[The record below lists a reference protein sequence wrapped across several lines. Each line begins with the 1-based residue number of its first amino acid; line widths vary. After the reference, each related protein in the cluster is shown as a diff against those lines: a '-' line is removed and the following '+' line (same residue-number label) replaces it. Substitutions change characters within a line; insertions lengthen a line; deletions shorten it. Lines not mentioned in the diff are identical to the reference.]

1 MRWLRRY
8 FSGKYLP
15 TEAIGTREVTESS
28 NIGLS
33 AKIEAVPENGVNEPG
48 SPDLVGS
55 EAIPDEKRQPTDEP
69 QVVNCLYVLP
79 PTACIYPRTA
89 CTYSPHTVCTCTRAG
104 PQSHLVVVA
113 APTAILLLII

>member
-55 EAIPDEKRQPTDEP
+55 EAIPDGERKPTDEP

-79 PTACIYPRTA
+79 PTACMYCHLQP
-89 CTYSPHTVCTCTRAG
+89 VCTHALPVHT
-104 PQSHLVVVA
+104 P
-113 APTAILLLII
+113 PTLSIHV